1 MVMDPVTK
9 TMLTAASSNAPTE
22 DSLDVWIK
30 AHPSFHVVMPKQSS
44 SKFYG
49 IAPPK
54 TKTIKMMEAK
64 AISSQSHPEGRSGG
78 KAGGP
83 PERSEK
89 EKRDIDER
97 LSSYRNLQPKGMSA
111 SQLAEMVKDDGTI
124 GGTEEEPSSSMTPV
138 TPTTPRASSTS
149 FKRTVSSY
157 STASSSGGRESDQ
170 NGKISKT
177 IEVSSLSLFSWGL
190 F

>member
-1 MVMDPVTK
+1 MDPVTK

-64 AISSQSHPEGRSGG
+64 AISSQGHPEGRGGG

-124 GGTEEEPSSSMTPV
+124 GGTEEEPSSSMTPT

-170 NGKISKT
+170 NGTTSKT
-177 IEVSSLSLFSWGL
+177 IEVSSLSLFSWGM